1 MCTPRLGHRLLS
13 RFSSSMARVPPAL
26 PLVAVMGT
34 TGTGKS
40 DLAVDLAVRFNGEVI
55 NADAMQMYKGL
66 PIITNQISEP
76 EQRGIPHHLLATI
89 DHCEPTWTV
98 TYFARE
104 ARRVISEIRSRG
116 KLPIVVGGT
125 HYYINSLL
133 FDDTIVA
140 AAELEDD
147 ERQLRT
153 HDETSSQFPI
163 LDEAT
168 DVIYRRL
175 QEVDPAMAE
184 RWHPDD
190 RRKIKRSLEIFL
202 STGKRAS
209 DIYAQQK
216 AGRATAECT
225 PEPWQALMFWVY
237 SKPDVLSERLNKRI
251 DKMEQRG
258 LMDEVRKLAADLD
271 YRTARG
277 EEIDRTRG
285 IWQSIGYKQMEPLLQ
300 AERSKAGPDDLKRAK
315 AEGLEL
321 MRIAT
326 RQYAKSQVKWLRSKT
341 GYELKQKNALEYM
354 FVVDSSD
361 VENFSGNVL
370 QPAADVLERF
380 LDGKALP
387 APQELSETARN
398 VLAAFA
404 DISTTPRTAI
414 KSFRCEACNL
424 TLVTEAQWKEHLTG
438 RRHRRVIKDKT
449 RKALVPLP
457 DETAGVELTIGEY
470 TTNEGVD
477 AGQRS

>member
-1 MCTPRLGHRLLS
+1 
-13 RFSSSMARVPPAL
+13 MARLPPTL

-55 NADAMQMYKGL
+55 NADAMQMYRGL
-66 PIITNQISEP
+66 PIITNQISQA

-89 DHCEPTWTV
+89 DHSEPTWTV

-104 ARRVISEIRSRG
+104 ARRLIKEIRSRG
-116 KLPIVVGGT
+116 KLPVIVGGT

-147 ERQLRT
+147 DTQLRSQ
-153 HDETSSQFPI
+153 DETISQFPI
-163 LDEAT
+163 LDEPT
-168 DVIYRRL
+168 NVIYKRL

-209 DIYAQQK
+209 EIYAQQQ
-216 AGRATAECT
+216 AERTASET
-225 PEPWQALMFWVY
+225 SPAPWQALMFWVY
-237 SKPDVLSERLNKRI
+237 SKPDILNERLNKRI

-258 LMDEVRKLAADLD
+258 LMDEVRQLAAHLD
-271 YRTARG
+271 QRAARG
-277 EEIDRTRG
+277 EEVDRTRG
-285 IWQSIGYKQMEPLLQ
+285 IWQSIGFKQMEPLLQ
-300 AERSKAGPDDLKRAK
+300 AERSGASLDELKRAK

-326 RQYAKSQVKWLRSKT
+326 RQYAKSQVKWLRGKT
-341 GYELKQKNALEYM
+341 GYELKQKDALEYL
-354 FVVDSSD
+354 FVLDSSD
-361 VENFSGNVL
+361 VDNFSDNVL
-370 QPAADVLERF
+370 QPAADVLQRF
-380 LDGKALP
+380 LEGRTLP
-387 APQELSETARN
+387 APQELSPTAQS
-398 VLAAFA
+398 VLSAFEDINAAPKA
-404 DISTTPRTAI
+404 AI

-424 TLVTEAQWKEHLTG
+424 TLVTEAQWNEHLTG

-457 DETAGVELTIGEY
+457 DVTTRPELPASV
-470 TTNEGVD
+470 NEAPQTLHDSNG
-477 AGQRS
+477 S